1 MNQLNLFDDGTQ
13 LARQTDPVTSRMAAE
28 EVRPKIGQLQQAFLA
43 ALANLNRPSTARE
56 IGERAKELGL
66 VREPE
71 SVRKRSAELER
82 MRLIRVVEVRR
93 CSVTNKM
100 AESWRLTE

>member
-1 MNQLNLFDDGTQ
+1 MQMNLFDTEPA
-13 LARQTDPVTSRMAAE
+13 LARAADSVTSQQAAE

-43 ALANLNRPSTARE
+43 ALADLNRPSTARE

-82 MRLIRVVEVRR
+82 MRMIEVVELRR
-93 CSVTNKM
+93 CTFTNKL
-100 AESWRLTE
+100 AETWRTTE